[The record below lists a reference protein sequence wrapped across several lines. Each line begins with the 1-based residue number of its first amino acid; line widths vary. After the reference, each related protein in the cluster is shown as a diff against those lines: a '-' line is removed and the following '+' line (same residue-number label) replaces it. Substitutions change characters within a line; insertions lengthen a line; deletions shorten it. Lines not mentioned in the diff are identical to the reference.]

1 MKRFY
6 LVSLLSLCLPFS
18 VLAENN
24 LADFASQMNAITKG
38 AFTEMDKQMAV
49 KINLSG
55 KQRMLS
61 QKMTKEALLISLGV
75 DTEVNKKNLEVS
87 ATLFDQTLKGLQSG
101 DESLNLTKTDNTKII
116 KQLNEVTTLWKE
128 FYPNIKAITASD
140 NDNKA
145 LKNLA
150 SMNLPLLK
158 TMNKAVGM
166 YTKSSGADL
175 NDLANVINLSGRQ
188 RMLTQKMT
196 KELLLV
202 ASDINKSDNLDNLK
216 VTAQLFDKTLKGL
229 MSGDKDLNLPTTK
242 SAAILKQLVVVKL
255 LWDEFQAVVEKADTS
270 TESLKKVAELNLPL
284 LAEMGAAV
292 KMYEEQS
299 KK

>member
-1 MKRFY
+1 
-6 LVSLLSLCLPFS
+6 
-18 VLAENN
+18 
-24 LADFASQMNAITKG
+24 MNAITKG